1 MIFFTHLQYCFSFN
15 DIKMLL
21 KCQTSLWKYS
31 RFSFSNITKYLV
43 IAFYLP
49 GVLWSF
55 FKLKFELSLFVRW
68 DYLSFMSFL
77 LNTSLFGKENA
88 GKSWKF
94 CDFQHT
100 SLFLQIFTLYSLLF
114 IASCSLPT
122 VYNFLYSCLKKT
134 QSPSQVPEVRVCD
147 FYDHSPTI
155 NNIHRNLQNQSKE
168 TMNNVQTKFVY
179 MSYFMSIYEL
189 ETHL

>member
-1 MIFFTHLQYCFSFN
+1 MLESGKYNN
-15 DIKMLL
+15 DIFHSFAILL
-21 KCQTSLWKYS
+21 FFQWYKNAPQMPTSLWKYS

-122 VYNFLYSCLKKT
+122 VYNFLYSCLKKHCH
-134 QSPSQVPEVRVCD
+134 PVR
-147 FYDHSPTI
+147 Y
-155 NNIHRNLQNQSKE
+155 QK
-168 TMNNVQTKFVY
+168 
-179 MSYFMSIYEL
+179 
-189 ETHL
+189 